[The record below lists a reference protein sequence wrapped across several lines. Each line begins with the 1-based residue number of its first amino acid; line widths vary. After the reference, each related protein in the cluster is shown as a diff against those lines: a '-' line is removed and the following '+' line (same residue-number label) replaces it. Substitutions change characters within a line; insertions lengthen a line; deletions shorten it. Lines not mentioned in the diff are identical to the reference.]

1 MSKLM
6 RIFFAVLAVTVLTGA
21 SLFVFDQPDRVYA
34 ASEFGRG
41 GPGGFGQPAT
51 GEPMTNPQQDNMLGG
66 YGRGNIAGGAMMNT
80 IPVTPLSEAEAKGL
94 QEAILEE
101 YGAMNLYNAIAEQL
115 GVQVPFSQIARSE
128 SQHVNVL
135 IRLAERYGVEVPEN
149 PGLASAPQFAS
160 AVDACA
166 AGVTAEIADADL
178 YDQLLPDV
186 THPDLQRVYTNLKNA
201 SLQSHLP
208 AFEACN

>member
-21 SLFVFDQPDRVYA
+21 NLFVFDQPDSVYA

-51 GEPMTNPQQDNMLGG
+51 GEPMTNPQQNNLSGG
-66 YGRGNIAGGAMMNT
+66 YGRGNFGNGAILNT
-80 IPVTPLSEAEAKGL
+80 APVAPLSDAEAKGL

-101 YGAMNLYNAIAEQL
+101 YGAMNLYNAVAEQL
-115 GVQVPFSQIARSE
+115 GAQVPFSQIVRSE
-128 SQHVNVL
+128 QQHANAL

-149 PGLASAPQFAS
+149 PGLTSAPQFAS
-160 AVDACA
+160 AADACA
-166 AGVTAEIADADL
+166 AGVAAEIADADL

-186 THPDLQRVYTNLKNA
+186 THPDLQRVYTNLQNA

>member
-6 RIFFAVLAVTVLTGA
+6 RIFFAVLAIIVLTGA
-21 SLFVFDQPDRVYA
+21 SLFVFDQPDSVYA
-34 ASEFGRG
+34 ASEYGRG
-41 GPGGFGQPAT
+41 GPGGFGQPAVGDT
-51 GEPMTNPQQDNMLGG
+51 TTANQQPGTVGG
-66 YGRGNIAGGAMMNT
+66 YGRAAFGSGSLLNSA
-80 IPVTPLSEAEAKGL
+80 PVTPLSEAEAKGL

-101 YGAMNLYNAIAEQL
+101 YGAMNLYNAVAEQL
-115 GVQVPFSQIARSE
+115 GAQVPFSQIARSE
-128 SQHVNVL
+128 SQHANAL

-149 PGLASAPQFAS
+149 PGLTSVSQFANT
-160 AVDACA
+160 AEACA
-166 AGVTAEIADADL
+166 AGVAAEIADADL

-208 AFEACN
+208 AFEACQ